1 MCIRI
6 ILPPTAEHTTDAQW
20 DLVDILNQALDHD
33 GWQYT
38 AICHSLREILCQTR
52 AQTSSP
58 QQWAEH
64 FAQALVRHVASLQA
78 EADSTSRVAV
88 ELERLRLEC
97 DSLRRI
103 VADCDAHPLQNEVEA
118 ITRERD
124 HWRTLTAETG
134 CRVESLER
142 ALVAEQ
148 QAHQDDVTHFQ
159 EEIIAFNRIIVEQ
172 QEALDEH
179 GA

>member
-38 AICHSLREILCQTR
+38 AVCHSLREILCQTR
-52 AQTSSP
+52 AQASSP
-58 QQWAEH
+58 RQWAEQ
-64 FAQALVRHVASLQA
+64 FAQSLVRHVASLQA

-103 VADCDAHPLQNEVEA
+103 VADCDAHPLQDEIQVL
-118 ITRERD
+118 TRERD
-124 HWRTLTAETG
+124 HWRVLTAEAE
-134 CRVESLER
+134 RRAQSLEQ
-142 ALVAEQ
+142 ALATEQ
-148 QAHQDDVTHFQ
+148 RAHQDDVTHFQ

-172 QEALDEH
+172 QKALNEH